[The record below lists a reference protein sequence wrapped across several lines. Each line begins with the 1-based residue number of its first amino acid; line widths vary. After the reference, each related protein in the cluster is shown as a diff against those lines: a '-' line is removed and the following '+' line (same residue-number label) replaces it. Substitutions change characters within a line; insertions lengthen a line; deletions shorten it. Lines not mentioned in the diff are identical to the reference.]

1 LRVRDLL
8 DPHGLLSEEEKR
20 VVVEFVKED
29 SRNKLGEGEEGALT
43 SMWV

>member
-1 LRVRDLL
+1 MRIRELL
-8 DPHGLLSEEEKR
+8 DPHGLLSEEEKN

-29 SRNKLGEGEEGALT
+29 NRKISGENYEGALT